1 MTAPLWTHDEATAA
15 TSGRATSGGAGQST
29 APWTAEGVSIDSR
42 TLEENDL
49 FIAIS
54 GPNFDGHDFVAKA
67 FAGGAAAAMV
77 SRVPEGLSKDMQES
91 RPLLLV
97 DDTQKGL
104 ENLAVAA
111 RERTAARIT
120 AITGS
125 VGKTGTKEALR
136 LVLEPQGATTA
147 TIGNLNNQLGVPLS
161 LARMPGNSAFGVFE
175 LGMNHP
181 GEIVP
186 LSKMARPHVAIITSI
201 EPVHSEFFASVAHI
215 ADAKA
220 EIFQGMDEG
229 AAILPRENPFFP
241 VLAETARER
250 GVTRI
255 IGFGAHPEAEARL
268 VACDLQP
275 LTSHVSAEI
284 CGATLS
290 YELNMPGRHWVIN
303 SLAVLAA
310 VDALGGDVAAAA
322 GTLSTLKAVEGRGSH
337 FRLPL
342 GGGECELFDESYNA
356 SPASIRAAI
365 SVLSHAQPQDA
376 GRRIAVLGDM
386 LELGKRSAP
395 MHASLAR
402 DLEQAKIDL
411 VFTAGTQ
418 MKHLRDALPE
428 GMRGGHAASA
438 AALAPMVKAA
448 LKPGDVITVKG
459 SYGSRMRDVVA
470 ALKDTGDAPP
480 QAVNGN

>member
-1 MTAPLWTHDEATAA
+1 MTSPLWTHDEAATATA
-15 TSGRATSGGAGQST
+15 GRAVGEQT
-29 APWTAEGVSIDSR
+29 APWTAQGVSIDSR

-67 FAGGAAAAMV
+67 FAAGASAAMV
-77 SRVPEGLSKDMQES
+77 SRIPDGLEGSP
-91 RPLLLV
+91 PLLLV
-97 DDTQKGL
+97 EDTQKGL
-104 ENLAVAA
+104 DDLAMAA
-111 RERTAARIT
+111 RERTTARIT

-125 VGKTGTKEALR
+125 VGKTGIKEALR
-136 LVLEPQGATTA
+136 LALEPQGATTA
-147 TIGNLNNQLGVPLS
+147 TMGNLNNQLGVPLS
-161 LARMPGNSAFGVFE
+161 LARMPRDSAFGVFE

-186 LSKMARPHVAIITSI
+186 LSKMVRPHVAVITSI

-220 EIFQGMDEG
+220 EIFQGMDQG
-229 AAILPRENPFFP
+229 TAILPRENPFFP

-255 IGFGAHPEAEARL
+255 TGFGAHPEAEARL
-268 VACDLQP
+268 VECDLQP
-275 LTSHVSAEI
+275 LTSHITADI
-284 CGATLS
+284 CDVAIG
-290 YELNMPGRHWVIN
+290 YGLNMPGRHWVIN
-303 SLAVLAA
+303 SLAILAA
-310 VDALGGDVAAAA
+310 VEALGGDVKAAAE
-322 GTLSTLKAVEGRGSH
+322 TLSTLKAVEGRGSH

-365 SVLSHAQPQDA
+365 SVLRHAKPQGA

-395 MHASLAR
+395 MHAGLAR
-402 DLEQAKIDL
+402 DLEKANIDL

-418 MKHLRDALPE
+418 MKHLRDALPAE
-428 GMRGGHAASA
+428 MRGGHAANA

-459 SYGSRMRDVVA
+459 SYGSRMRDVVT
-470 ALKDTGDAPP
+470 ALKDANNASP